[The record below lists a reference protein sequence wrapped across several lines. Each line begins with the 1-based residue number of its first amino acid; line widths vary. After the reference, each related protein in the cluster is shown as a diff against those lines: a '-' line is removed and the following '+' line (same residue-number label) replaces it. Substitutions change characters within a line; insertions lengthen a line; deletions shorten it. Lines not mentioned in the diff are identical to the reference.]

1 MFYYYKFLNSE
12 VTTTLRGSLPH
23 DDAAVTE
30 LMTSLWTNF
39 ATNGNPATG
48 TGIIWTTPSR
58 LFKPYNQYLNISGLQ
73 PHMDSSQDIEDRM
86 AFWDQLLEATAT
98 TN

>member
-1 MFYYYKFLNSE
+1 MFYNYEFLNSE

-48 TGIIWTTPSR
+48 TGITWTTPSR
-58 LFKPYNQYLNISGLQ
+58 LFKPYNQYLNISGPQ
-73 PHMDSSQDIEDRM
+73 PQMGSSQEIEDRM
-86 AFWDQLLEATAT
+86 AFWDQLLEASAT